1 MITYI
6 TKHAFGVYSTK
17 PNQKHLYGEGW
28 TREDPY
34 VTQKRADEYSKPLAS
49 VTETPNGES
58 SIETYTIMCDR
69 NSQPERGIIIGRLT
83 ATNERFVANL
93 SRNDIRS
100 MNVLL
105 EQDSIGI
112 KGMVSTNSS
121 GKSVFKIIEGIKN
134 KSRL

>member
-1 MITYI
+1 MV
-6 TKHAFGVYSTK
+6 KVQLK
-17 PNQKHLYGEGW
+17 PIQY
-28 TREDPY
+28 
-34 VTQKRADEYSKPLAS
+34 
-49 VTETPNGES
+49 
-58 SIETYTIMCDR
+58 CDR

-121 GKSVFKIIEGIKN
+121 GKC
-134 KSRL
+134 L